1 MLRSRE
7 NQTPHIETKTKSYC
21 RRKGSQW
28 QARASRSGGRWE
40 QRRSAH
46 GSAGSL
52 STWPGAAG
60 RVALQGVDGRGDGH
74 LGGWAGLAKAR
85 HPKRARRFWQERARW
100 EPARAATRTRVTL
113 SLARGRD
120 SQAQSWRR
128 GRGGDRPGL
137 GVALPELTVQPTGG
151 RENELQRG
159 TGAVTAV

>member
-21 RRKGSQW
+21 RRKGSQG

-46 GSAGSL
+46 GSAGS
-52 STWPGAAG
+52 SSAWPGAAG

-85 HPKRARRFWQERARW
+85 HPKRARCFRQERARW
-100 EPARAATRTRVTL
+100 EPARAAPRKRVML
-113 SLARGRD
+113 SLAAGIHRRRAGAED
-120 SQAQSWRR
+120 AGETDPVWASPSQSLPSSRQA
-128 GRGGDRPGL
+128 
-137 GVALPELTVQPTGG
+137 GVRTNSGVVQV
-151 RENELQRG
+151 R
-159 TGAVTAV
+159 